1 MKTIYKIVALVGVS
15 VLTTSCF
22 NKERPN
28 YQFMANMY
36 ASSAYETYSEVGM

>member
-1 MKTIYKIVALVGVS
+1 MRTIYKIAALVGVS

-28 YQFMANMY
+28 YQFMPNMY
-36 ASSAYETYSEVGM
+36 ESVAE